1 MENFWFMKRR
11 CYHKKNSVIMRN
23 CIIIEKLDKYG
34 ELLFYGNKPIPTKKL
49 RYYEKKNVVFMEKQR
64 FH

>member
-1 MENFWFMKRR
+1 
-11 CYHKKNSVIMRN
+11 MRN